1 MRYKIMKTSLKRF
14 SCLFVFLFF
23 SFSLLSE
30 NKKSMSMIGY
40 WLTSQSIV
48 LVSECEEELCATIEH
63 IFVDEGIDQK
73 SILDNNNKEKSLRE
87 RTLVGINLIDGF
99 EYIDGAKKLS
109 GGRIYDPGRGR
120 TFKSNIYLLQ
130 NGNLKIEGCLMRICG
145 HEEWKPIT
153 VTFNDD
159 GTKKVEL
166 KENL

>member
-1 MRYKIMKTSLKRF
+1 MAKRNLINIYLTF
-14 SCLFVFLFF
+14 FAIFL
-23 SFSLLSE
+23 SSNLDAD
-30 NKKSMSMIGY
+30 NNHSMIGY

-48 LVSECEEELCATIEH
+48 LVSKCENQLCATIEH
-63 IFVDEGIDQK
+63 IFVEEGIDQK
-73 SILDNNNKEKSLRE
+73 SILDNNNKEKSLRD

-99 EYIDGAKKLS
+99 KHIDGAKKLS

-130 NGNLKIEGCLMRICG
+130 NGNLKIEGCLLRMCG
-145 HEEWKPIT
+145 YEEWKSIT
-153 VTFNDD
+153 VTFDDD

>member
-1 MRYKIMKTSLKRF
+1 MARKNLTNIYLTFFAI
-14 SCLFVFLFF
+14 FL
-23 SFSLLSE
+23 SSNLDAD
-30 NKKSMSMIGY
+30 NNHSMVGY

-48 LVSECEEELCATIEH
+48 LVSKCDNELCATIEQ
-63 IFVDEGIDQK
+63 IFVDEGVDQK
-73 SILDNNNKEKSLRE
+73 SILDNNNKEKSLRK

-99 EYIDGAKKLS
+99 KYIDGAKKLS

-130 NGNLKIEGCLMRICG
+130 NGNLKIEGCLLRMCG

>member
-1 MRYKIMKTSLKRF
+1 MARRDLTNIYLTFFII
-14 SCLFVFLFF
+14 FL
-23 SFSLLSE
+23 SSNLDADD
-30 NKKSMSMIGY
+30 NHSMVGY

-48 LVSECEEELCATIEH
+48 LVSECEEKLCATIEH
-63 IFVDEGIDQK
+63 IFVDEGIDQN

-99 EYIDGAKKLS
+99 KYIDGAKKLS

-130 NGNLKIEGCLMRICG
+130 NGNLKIEGCLLRMCG

-153 VTFNDD
+153 VTFNED

-166 KENL
+166 KENI